1 MTVTAVEGGH
11 IGSLDDTNRVI
22 REIVEARNSSRESP
36 PVAISPPEA
45 SPPADSPENP
55 KDIVGSSKLPIHLW
69 PATATAAGCV
79 ALLNGA
85 LKYGRGNWREIGVR
99 SSVYADACM
108 RHVQAW
114 FEGEECDEEGVP
126 HLASALASLAIL
138 VDCEAAGGLI
148 DDRNYPGG
156 YREYAEKMTKHVSRL
171 RALHADKSPE
181 HFTITTSCGNR
192 NVDGRSGV

>member
-1 MTVTAVEGGH
+1 MEATMAVTAVEGGH
-11 IGSLDDTNRVI
+11 ISSLDDTNRVI

-36 PVAISPPEA
+36 SVAIASTEA
-45 SPPADSPENP
+45 SPPENP
-55 KDIVGSSKLPIHLW
+55 KDTVGSSKLPIHLW

-138 VDCEAAGGLI
+138 VDCEASGRLI

-156 YREYAEKMTKHVSRL
+156 FREYAEKLTKHVSRL
-171 RALHADKSPE
+171 RALHAGKSPV
-181 HFTITTSCGNR
+181 HYTISTPCGNR
-192 NVDGRSGV
+192 NVD